1 MRDDCFGKFLTLC
14 HSVFLSAKWVHESYL
29 HCRGGQLSRSQ
40 EARSV
45 DAWVPLPSCSPAQ
58 GLAVDSCPGYYTFFL
73 YLFFSLN
80 LSVDRFLSLYL
91 KKKKSVTKQIQK
103 LLTVNRKFWLVLRPD
118 EFSVWPDENCSRF
131 SAPCPSTTD
140 ASPAL
145 RVTGRLFHSLFL
157 SWFRDHRRELDLTMK
172 TMDTSPKACIRR
184 RRPRSPVSTWR
195 IQPRTTRPR
204 CPSTPPG
211 C

>member
-1 MRDDCFGKFLTLC
+1 MSSF
-14 HSVFLSAKWVHESYL
+14 
-29 HCRGGQLSRSQ
+29 Q

-45 DAWVPLPSCSPAQ
+45 DAWISLPSLYSPAQ
-58 GLAVDSCPGYYTFFL
+58 GLGVDSCPGYYTFFL
-73 YLFFSLN
+73 YLFFFNYSHSIS
-80 LSVDRFLSLYL
+80 SVDRFLSLYL
-91 KKKKSVTKQIQK
+91 KKKKSVNKQIQK

-118 EFSVWPDENCSRF
+118 EFSVWSDKNCSRF

-145 RVTGRLFHSLFL
+145 RVTGRLYHSPFL
-157 SWFRDHRRELDLTMK
+157 SWFRGHRRELDLTMK

-184 RRPRSPVSTWR
+184 SPPRSPVSTQR